1 MHHEI
6 IGRSR
11 YGKSTYL
18 ENLILAAPGGFAFLD
33 PHGQSAERI
42 ADILPDVIYWDAG
55 DTEHVI
61 GYNPL
66 ANVPQGQ
73 RHLVAAQ
80 MVYALKAIWRDSWGP
95 RLEWI
100 LYNELYL
107 LLDNA
112 GSSVLDIPRLLT
124 DMSFRKRRL
133 KALERSVFEDPTDL
147 SRGSRLRNCVCPWRP
162 YCLLNTMNE
171 ENRKRL
177 RQLAGSKGGLARAK
191 RLPPE
196 RRRQIARLGYL
207 ARQRKAHQQREP

>member
-18 ENLILAAPGGFAFLD
+18 ENLILASPSGFAFLD

-100 LYNELYL
+100 L
-107 LLDNA
+107 
-112 GSSVLDIPRLLT
+112 
-124 DMSFRKRRL
+124 
-133 KALERSVFEDPTDL
+133 
-147 SRGSRLRNCVCPWRP
+147 
-162 YCLLNTMNE
+162 
-171 ENRKRL
+171 
-177 RQLAGSKGGLARAK
+177 
-191 RLPPE
+191 
-196 RRRQIARLGYL
+196 
-207 ARQRKAHQQREP
+207 